1 MIATVKDGVLTLPRE
16 LPQEGMLILT
26 RGVND
31 TVSLFT
37 PGQWTAFEEKMQNLP
52 LERSRKLKQ
61 FFYTQLYQVEVLDY
75 QIQLPA
81 IYRIRL
87 KEGPV
92 SVTLDERGCY
102 ILTQEDAE

>member
-16 LPQEGMLILT
+16 FPQEGILILT
-26 RGVND
+26 RGAND
-31 TVSLFT
+31 TVALFT
-37 PGQWTAFEEKMQNLP
+37 PGQWAVFEEKMKALP
-52 LERSRKLKQ
+52 VEKSRMLQ
-61 FFYTQLYQVEVLDY
+61 RFFCSQLYHAEVLDY